1 MRTPE
6 GDEPLPE
13 GRVKSSGGRRFC
25 GSVPKTKPGGSLR
38 LPVSKKLATAAMRE
52 LKLAYLRSLTKRGAR
67 ARSDLRVPRDGFPVK
82 AEMKKSSDRNQ
93 NSKVSA
99 RKRTPAGVSPFLRE
113 G

>member
-1 MRTPE
+1 M
-6 GDEPLPE
+6 
-13 GRVKSSGGRRFC
+13 
-25 GSVPKTKPGGSLR
+25 R

-82 AEMKKSSDRNQ
+82 AEMKKSSDRNPE
-93 NSKVSA
+93 VSA